1 MNNTNYKAIAAWISV
16 CIVWGT
22 TYLAIRIGVAH
33 IPPMLFAGIRWI
45 IAGIIFISIL
55 LISDKKLPPIKDF
68 IHIAIMGFL
77 MLGFGNGLVVIGE
90 QFISSGLA
98 ALLITT
104 VPFWIV
110 GFDSIAMKKLL
121 INKFIATGLL
131 LGLVGVSAIFGD
143 NWRDLFNNQYLIGVI
158 SILGAVIAWSLGSV
172 YSKHKRVNAHPLMS
186 AAVQMLVAGVAQT
199 ILGIIL
205 GEISRISFYKE
216 GIFSLAY
223 LIVFGSILGYGSYIY
238 AIEHLPLSL
247 VSTYAYINP
256 IIAVFLGWLVLD
268 EKLNIY
274 MILAAVLIIAGV
286 MLVKK
291 GSEINVIKKMPGT
304 QEST

>member
-1 MNNTNYKAIAAWISV
+1 MSKSGFKGYAAWISI

-45 IAGIIFISIL
+45 VAGIIFVSL
-55 LISDKKLPPIKDF
+55 LRLSNKKFPKFNDLK
-68 IHIAIMGFL
+68 HIAVMGLL
-77 MLGFGNGLVVIGE
+77 MLGFGNGLVVTGE
-90 QFISSGLA
+90 QYISSGLA

-110 GFDSIAMKKLL
+110 GFDSLASKKSVL
-121 INKFIATGLL
+121 NKFIAIGLL
-131 LGLVGVSAIFGD
+131 LGLLGVTAIFGD
-143 NWRDLFNNQYLIGVI
+143 NWRDLFNKDYFIGVL
-158 SILGAVIAWSLGSV
+158 SILGAVVAWSLGSV
-172 YSKHKRVNAHPLMS
+172 YSKHKKISIHPLMS
-186 AAVQMLVAGVAQT
+186 AAVQMLVAGIAQT
-199 ILGIIL
+199 LLGILL
-205 GEISRISFYKE
+205 GELSEVKLSQG
-216 GIFSLAY
+216 GILSLSY
-223 LIVFGSILGYGSYIY
+223 LIIFGSIIGYGSYIY

-268 EKLNIY
+268 EKLNLY
-274 MILAAVLIIAGV
+274 MILAAALIISGV

-291 GSEINVIKKMPGT
+291 GAELNTMKKMSGT
-304 QEST
+304 

>member
-1 MNNTNYKAIAAWISV
+1 MSKSEFKGYAAWISI

-45 IAGIIFISIL
+45 FAGIIFVSVL
-55 LISDKKLPPIKDF
+55 RLSNKKLPKFNDLK
-68 IHIAIMGFL
+68 HIAIMGLL
-77 MLGFGNGLVVIGE
+77 MLGFGNGLVVTGE
-90 QFISSGLA
+90 QYISSGLA

-110 GFDSIAMKKLL
+110 GFDSLASKKSVVNKYIA
-121 INKFIATGLL
+121 IGLL
-131 LGLVGVSAIFGD
+131 LGLLGVTAIFGD
-143 NWRDLFNNQYLIGVI
+143 NWKDLLNKDYFIGVL
-158 SILGAVIAWSLGSV
+158 SILGAVVAWSLGSV
-172 YSKHKRVNAHPLMS
+172 YSKHKKISIHPLMS
-186 AAVQMLVAGVAQT
+186 AAVQMLVAGIAQ
-199 ILGIIL
+199 ILLGILL
-205 GEISRISFYKE
+205 GELSEVKLSQE
-216 GIFSLAY
+216 GMLSLSY
-223 LIVFGSILGYGSYIY
+223 LIIFGSIIGYGSYIY

-291 GSEINVIKKMPGT
+291 GAELNIKKKMSGT
-304 QEST
+304 

>member
-1 MNNTNYKAIAAWISV
+1 MPGNKFKGYAAWISI

-45 IAGIIFISIL
+45 VAGIIFVSVL
-55 LISDKKLPPIKDF
+55 RLSNKKFPKFNDLK
-68 IHIAIMGFL
+68 HIAVMGLL
-77 MLGFGNGLVVIGE
+77 MLGFGNGLVVTGE
-90 QFISSGLA
+90 QYISSGLA

-110 GFDSIAMKKLL
+110 GFDSLASKKSVL
-121 INKFIATGLL
+121 NKYITIGLL
-131 LGLVGVSAIFGD
+131 LGLLGVTSIFGD
-143 NWRDLFNNQYLIGVI
+143 NWRDLFNKDYFIGVL
-158 SILGAVIAWSLGSV
+158 SILGAVVAWSFGSV
-172 YSKHKRVNAHPLMS
+172 YSKHKKISIHPLMS
-186 AAVQMLVAGVAQT
+186 AAVQMLVAGIAQT
-199 ILGIIL
+199 LLGILL
-205 GEISRISFYKE
+205 GELSEVKLSQG
-216 GIFSLAY
+216 GILSLIY
-223 LIVFGSILGYGSYIY
+223 LIFFGSILGYGSYIY

-268 EKLNIY
+268 EKLNLY
-274 MILAAVLIIAGV
+274 MILAAALIISGV

-291 GSEINVIKKMPGT
+291 GAELNIIKKMSGN
-304 QEST
+304 

>member
-1 MNNTNYKAIAAWISV
+1 MSENKFKGYAAWISV

-22 TYLAIRIGVAH
+22 TYLAIRIGVEH

-45 IAGIIFISIL
+45 VAGVIFVSVL
-55 LISDKKLPPIKDF
+55 LLSNKKFPALKDLK
-68 IHIAIMGFL
+68 HIAVMGIL
-77 MLGFGNGLVVIGE
+77 MLGFGNGLVVTGE
-90 QFISSGLA
+90 QYISSGLA

-110 GFDSIAMKKLL
+110 GFDSLASKKSML
-121 INKFIATGLL
+121 NKFISIGLL
-131 LGLVGVSAIFGD
+131 LGLLGVTAIFGD
-143 NWRDLFNNQYLIGVI
+143 NWKELFNKEYLLGVL
-158 SILGAVIAWSLGSV
+158 SILGAVVAWSLGSV
-172 YSKHKRVNAHPLMS
+172 YSKHKKINVHPLMS

-205 GEISRISFYKE
+205 GETSAISFSQD
-216 GIFSLAY
+216 GILSLVY
-223 LIVFGSILGYGSYIY
+223 LIIFGSIIGYGSYIY

-274 MILAAVLIIAGV
+274 MIVAAVLIIAGV

-291 GSEINVIKKMPGT
+291 GAEINIAKKKL
-304 QEST
+304 S